1 MMEVLKEKHA
11 NLIDL
16 IFENLIIEIF
26 ISILYQLK

>member
-16 IFENLIIEIF
+16 IFENLNIEIF
-26 ISILYQLK
+26 ISILYQ